1 MAINE
6 WKIHRTA
13 LTQSDKKIMICDDD
27 SAFLAELQGEL
38 ERIFAKLNIKA
49 EIREYN
55 APSTI
60 DKEYMR
66 SVVMAFLDID
76 FEDEEQN
83 GLDIARRLRE
93 VNRDALLFFVTNY
106 IDYAPEGFEVKAFR
120 YILKRDMT
128 DILERYIMQAMEQLA
143 DEREFLQLRED
154 DRSVKVPLKQIRY
167 IEVLDHYVSIH
178 TKKKSYVLATTLSN
192 MENALDSH
200 GFLRVHKSYLVNMAM
215 IRKFRSRECILTD
228 DTVIPVGEKS
238 YAAQKQKYLNWKV
251 MHL

>member
-1 MAINE
+1 MAITE
-6 WKIHRTA
+6 WETGRAA
-13 LTQSDKKIMICDDD
+13 LRQKEINIVLCDDD
-27 SAFLAELQGEL
+27 SSFLEAFRAELA
-38 ERIFAKLNIKA
+38 RIFAKLNT
-49 EIREYN
+49 
-55 APSTI
+55 STKI
-60 DKEYMR
+60 TAYYRPTEVPAAAL
-66 SVVMAFLDID
+66 SVCDMAFLDID

-154 DRSVKVPLKQIRY
+154 DRSVEVPLKQIRY

-192 MENALDSH
+192 MEDALDSH

-228 DTVIPVGEKS
+228 DTVLPVGEKS

-251 MHL
+251 MQL